1 MKAPFAL
8 ACAAAVFAACK
19 PPPRDTTPTKIDEVQ
34 TVAHEEPRPVEKPSE
49 PAQRPHELIAPEALC
64 EKIGKLLALVP
75 PERLE
80 TTPHDDCVARL
91 TAAKEASSEAYARIT
106 SCADRPGY
114 WEASGCIE
122 DVVDEN
128 EKVDDAFAALEKKKR
143 EEMKKAL
150 LETDEEKQLLTKLK
164 AWPNEKPHKV
174 KGIAR
179 SDGTE
184 VAFTLLLPKRFEL
197 KRQKDDLDDAYYEMQ
212 NDVETDFAPSI
223 RVSLGLGPADLE
235 DAKNIAT
242 ESNTNE
248 AILSAEKTDSGY
260 VLATEND
267 FGVDVAVV
275 VTTDDV
281 TVECTGSLIGDDVT
295 AAKETLVPW
304 LIKTCRSLE
313 VTNVTPMAPQNP

>member
-1 MKAPFAL
+1 MKGPFAL

-19 PPPRDTTPTKIDEVQ
+19 SPPRDTTPAKTVEVQ
-34 TVAHEEPRPVEKPSE
+34 TAAHEETRPLEKPTE
-49 PAQRPHELIAPEALC
+49 PVQRPREVIAPEALC

-91 TAAKEASSEAYARIT
+91 TAAKEASADGYARIA
-106 SCADRPGY
+106 SCTDRPGY

-128 EKVDDAFAALEKKKR
+128 EKLDDAFAALEKKKR

-150 LETDEEKQLLTKLK
+150 LETDEEKQLLTKLS

-184 VAFTLLLPKRFEL
+184 VAFTLLLPKNFEL
-197 KRQKDDLDDAYYEMQ
+197 RRQKDDLDDAYYEMQ

-235 DAKNIAT
+235 DAKNAAT
-242 ESNTNE
+242 ERSTNDE
-248 AILSAEKTDSGY
+248 ILSAEKTDSGY

-267 FGVDVAVV
+267 FGVDVSVV
-275 VTTDDV
+275 VATDEV

-304 LIKTCRSLE
+304 LIKACRSLK
-313 VTNVTPMAPQNP
+313 VTKVTPRPSQNP